1 MYSFTFPKGFLLYS
15 SIYGCSCHI
24 SLSTSQWETEGTLT
38 LVSSE
43 KNLIM
48 NCLQTWEQGLGKPQR
63 TVQYYR
69 AMQSRC
75 HHKSEGVERGGE
87 SGDRGG
93 CVKWTFPQDPWPWA
107 KPAHGNPSAMV
118 INTTPF
124 VASLFL
130 LQRPFLK
137 DLVSFWTD
145 GVCPTLKSLKGCL
158 WKLFLTSSWELKFET
173 ICVNMT

>member
-130 LQRPFLK
+130 LQVCNSGQTQLQVSGQGSSVVYAEEF
-137 DLVSFWTD
+137 DLPGYSRVDKSGEWT
-145 GVCPTLKSLKGCL
+145 
-158 WKLFLTSSWELKFET
+158 
-173 ICVNMT
+173 